1 VLRSRLSAALKHPE
15 KQETSLSRAFSK
27 SAGSASQWRAR
38 MRRAASFLPH
48 GTFGRTGV
56 AALTLG
62 VLALTGTAP
71 QAEPRAVIELFTSQG
86 CSSCPPADKLLAEY
100 AARDDVLA
108 LSFNVDIWDW
118 TGWKDTLA
126 QPDFTER
133 QRAYAGQRGGQ
144 VYTPQAVINGATD
157 VIGSDREA
165 IEAALA
171 EAKLS
176 VPVTLLAASDSLQV
190 RIPDGEASG
199 TKATLWLVMYD
210 RAVSVPIENG
220 ENDGKT
226 VTYSNVVRKLRPIA
240 MWKGKAMVVDLPLSE
255 IEQANVTRCAVL
267 LQAEGEEGAPGTII
281 GAATIRTNTLA
292 KAGIVTP
299 H

>member
-1 VLRSRLSAALKHPE
+1 MATATAIRAETRS
-15 KQETSLSRAFSK
+15 
-27 SAGSASQWRAR
+27 
-38 MRRAASFLPH
+38 
-48 GTFGRTGV
+48 
-56 AALTLG
+56 
-62 VLALTGTAP
+62 
-71 QAEPRAVIELFTSQG
+71 VIELFTSQG

-100 AARDDVLA
+100 AEREDVLA

-133 QRAYAGQRGGQ
+133 QRAYADQRDGQ
-144 VYTPQAVINGATD
+144 VYTPQAVINGSTD

-165 IEAALA
+165 IEAALKA
-171 EAKLS
+171 SELS
-176 VPVTLLAASDSLQV
+176 VPVNLIAASDSLQV
-190 RIPDGEASG
+190 RIGDGEQRDS
-199 TKATLWLVMYD
+199 KATLWLVMYD
-210 RAVSVPIENG
+210 RAVTVPIENG

-240 MWKGKAMVVDLPLSE
+240 MWKGQSMVVDLPLSE
-255 IEQANVTRCAVL
+255 IEQAQVSRCAVL
-267 LQAEGEEGAPGTII
+267 LQAEGEEGGPGTII
-281 GAATIRTNTLA
+281 GAATIRTNMLT